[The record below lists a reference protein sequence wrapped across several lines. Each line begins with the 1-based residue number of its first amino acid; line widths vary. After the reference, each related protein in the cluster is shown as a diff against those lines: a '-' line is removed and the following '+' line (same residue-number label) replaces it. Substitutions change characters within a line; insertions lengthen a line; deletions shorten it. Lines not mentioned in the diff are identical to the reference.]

1 MKKKT
6 PEESYT
12 EQVQIVTQG
21 DLNGFSRLFGGKLMQ
36 WLDIAAGVSARRY
49 CEHNVTTAMVDRLEF
64 HAPAYA
70 NDIVLLTAKVTYA
83 GRTSME
89 VRTEAYVEKNN
100 GKKTLINRAF
110 FIMVAMDENEKPT
123 PVPELEPQTHGER
136 RLWEEGYRRHMERKA
151 REEK

>member
-1 MKKKT
+1 MKKKK

-12 EQVQIVTQG
+12 EQVQIVSQG
-21 DLNGFSRLFGGKLMQ
+21 DLNGFSRLFGGRLMQ
-36 WLDIAAGVSARRY
+36 WLDIVAGVSARRY
-49 CEHNVTTAMVDRLEF
+49 AECNVTTAMVDRLEF

-123 PVPELEPQTHGER
+123 PVPELDPQTHHER